1 MSEATLQL
9 DATLQS
15 YLHAV
20 SLREPG
26 PCRELRKRTRWEH
39 ERGGDLISSPEQ
51 VQLLALLAR
60 MLGAWRV
67 LEVGTFTGYTALWLG
82 LELGADAR
90 FVCLDRDRD
99 ATTIARAAWDA
110 AGIGERVEL
119 RLGEAADGLAALL
132 DEGHA
137 SGFDLAYIDADKE
150 NLVAYYE
157 DCLRLLR
164 PGGLVAIDNTLWGGS
179 VADASDQ
186 SASTRAV
193 RALNET
199 VHADE
204 RVDLSLVPIGDG
216 VTLARKRE

>member
-1 MSEATLQL
+1 MSEATRQL
-9 DATLQS
+9 EPALQS

-26 PCRELRKRTRWEH
+26 PCRELRERTRWEH

-51 VQLLALLAR
+51 VQLLALIAR

-82 LELGADAR
+82 LELGEDVR

-119 RLGEAADGLAALL
+119 RLGEAAEGLAALL

-137 SGFDLAYIDADKE
+137 AGFDLAYIDADKE
-150 NLVAYYE
+150 SLVAYYE

-164 PGGLVAIDNTLWGGS
+164 PGGLVAIDNTLWGGR
-179 VADASDQ
+179 VADESDQ

-193 RALNET
+193 RAFNET

-216 VTLARKRE
+216 MTLARKRE